1 MYNEYPDLI
10 YEGLI
15 SDSFYTDIVE
25 EGIGESIKNGFSK
38 LKDIAKK
45 AFDKI
50 IEKLREF
57 VGNVK
62 KFISKIISKFK
73 KKDDTEDK
81 KSEDTEPEN
90 TTDSGDSGYNRNARN
105 QRKRK
110 LSGRYNQSSSDSDAE
125 GEEIQDNSEDTE
137 PENTTDSGDS
147 GYNRNARNQRKR
159 KLNGS
164 YSNNH
169 KKVKVV
175 CKYNI
180 NFDKTKDIV
189 LSFYYIFA
197 DLSITFLHIITLM
210 EKIEKNEKDHD
221 DQVYIKKA
229 QSSDIDEVVDDI
241 KDDIKNYQ
249 YLFEKTDEEILSE
262 LILNYGSDNVYEE
275 EMEKSKAKEYCLK
288 YQDTLLAIKKNTD
301 DTIRV
306 LEKSRDRSV
315 KVFEI
320 IDKKLKHSQ
329 LNKSDFSKE
338 EKSKLKSY
346 KIAGN
351 KARVQ
356 YQKVIRF
363 SSLFVRLQSILVSNI
378 ASLKVVEA

>member
-50 IEKLREF
+50 IEKLRQF
-57 VGNVK
+57 AGNVR

-81 KSEDTEPEN
+81 KSEDTGPEN
-90 TTDSGDSGYNRNARN
+90 TT
-105 QRKRK
+105 
-110 LSGRYNQSSSDSDAE
+110 
-125 GEEIQDNSEDTE
+125 
-137 PENTTDSGDS
+137 DS

-169 KKVKVV
+169 KKVKVI

-180 NFDKTKDIV
+180 NFGKTEDIV

-197 DLSITFLHIITLM
+197 DLSITFEHIITLM
-210 EKIEKNEKDHD
+210 EKIEKNEKDQD
-221 DQVYIKKA
+221 DQVYIKTS
-229 QSSDIDEVVDDI
+229 QSSDIDEAVNDI
-241 KDDIKNYQ
+241 KDDIKKYQ
-249 YLFEKTDEEILSE
+249 YLFEKSDEEILAD

-275 EMEKSKAKEYCLK
+275 EMEKSKAEEYCLK

-301 DTIRV
+301 DTIRF
-306 LEKSRDRSV
+306 LEKSRDSSV

-320 IDKKLKHSQ
+320 IDKKLKYPQ

-346 KIAGN
+346 EIAGN

-378 ASLKVVEA
+378 ASLKVVGV

>member
-50 IEKLREF
+50 IEKLRQF
-57 VGNVK
+57 AGNVR

-81 KSEDTEPEN
+81 KSEDTGPEN
-90 TTDSGDSGYNRNARN
+90 TT
-105 QRKRK
+105 
-110 LSGRYNQSSSDSDAE
+110 
-125 GEEIQDNSEDTE
+125 
-137 PENTTDSGDS
+137 DS

-169 KKVKVV
+169 KKVKVI

-180 NFDKTKDIV
+180 NFGKTEDIV

-197 DLSITFLHIITLM
+197 DLSITFEHIITLM
-210 EKIEKNEKDHD
+210 EKIEKNEKDQD
-221 DQVYIKKA
+221 DQVYIKTS
-229 QSSDIDEVVDDI
+229 QSSDIDEVVNDI
-241 KDDIKNYQ
+241 KDDIKKYQ
-249 YLFEKTDEEILSE
+249 YLFEKSDEEILAD

-275 EMEKSKAKEYCLK
+275 EMEKSKAEEYCLK

-301 DTIRV
+301 DTIRF
-306 LEKSRDRSV
+306 LEKSRDSSV

-320 IDKKLKHSQ
+320 IDKKLKYPQ

-346 KIAGN
+346 EIAGN

-378 ASLKVVEA
+378 ASLKVVGV

>member
-81 KSEDTEPEN
+81 K
-90 TTDSGDSGYNRNARN
+90 
-105 QRKRK
+105 
-110 LSGRYNQSSSDSDAE
+110 
-125 GEEIQDNSEDTE
+125 SEDTE